1 MCRLPDCVYGAGDG
15 RDAGV
20 PTSEGGVS
28 GPRSS
33 VDSLFVPLYLRCCL
47 VKSFWME
54 KMRRQSR
61 LNQRGCTLSNL
72 PRIDNPIESWHH
84 KLNGAI
90 HTYLIVFRLIKT
102 MRTTDDRG
110 PETPPSLVGT
120 PASRPSPAPTHQS
133 TGVGS
138 QLSGSQLSGES
149 IVRESVV
156 RGVSCPGVSCP
167 ESIVRESVVQESVV
181 RIPTIRGTSAG
192 FLQRAKALVSRGTRP
207 LESTEMFFLW
217 NQYWTTT
224 DVANGNDFTA
234 LHAAKE
240 PCGMIFIKY
249 FYLK

>member
-1 MCRLPDCVYGAGDG
+1 
-15 RDAGV
+15 
-20 PTSEGGVS
+20 
-28 GPRSS
+28 
-33 VDSLFVPLYLRCCL
+33 
-47 VKSFWME
+47 
-54 KMRRQSR
+54 MRRQSR

-138 QLSGSQLSGES
+138 QLTGSQLSGEL

-181 RIPTIRGTSAG
+181 RIPLGSGGGRPQNLYLPANHLFTFMTVFDALAG
-192 FLQRAKALVSRGTRP
+192 PRAERAGRERRSK
-207 LESTEMFFLW
+207 
-217 NQYWTTT
+217 
-224 DVANGNDFTA
+224 
-234 LHAAKE
+234 
-240 PCGMIFIKY
+240 
-249 FYLK
+249 